1 MGVARTLSGLLLK
14 EPTNTLASVE
24 PPSPCAPRGG
34 RVWPGR
40 LRIVSIRRI
49 LSVRPGKGYCRA
61 LPLQLATVDLARV
74 PRIQVFR
81 PPLPKRYR
89 GQGGLGDAAI
99 APPFWDWSVY
109 S

>member
-1 MGVARTLSGLLLK
+1 MW
-14 EPTNTLASVE
+14 
-24 PPSPCAPRGG
+24 PS
-34 RVWPGR
+34 R

-81 PPLPKRYR
+81 PPLRKRYR
-89 GQGGLGDAAI
+89 AQRGLGDAAV
-99 APPFWDWSVY
+99 APPFWDWWFCNS
-109 S
+109 